1 MKKTIV
7 IAAMML
13 FSLCGFAQTAK
24 SIYNRYSEAEK
35 VSTVYISPAMFK
47 LMGSIPA
54 FELVDE
60 GVNITPII
68 NSLEG
73 MYIISS
79 ENPEVSREMRRD
91 IEKMVSK
98 GEYELLMEAKDDGD
112 RVKMFTRT
120 AAGIVKSFVMLAVS
134 DEECTFIMFDGSID
148 QKKFAQVISS
158 IES

>member
-60 GVNITPII
+60 DVNITPII

-79 ENPEVSREMRRD
+79 ENPEVSREMRMD

-98 GEYELLMEAKDDGD
+98 GEYELRMEAEDDGD
-112 RVKMFTRT
+112 RVRMFTRT
-120 AAGIVKSFVMLAVS
+120 AADIVKSFVMLAVS

-148 QKKFAQVISS
+148 QKKFAQLISS

>member
-35 VSTVYISPAMFK
+35 VSAVYISPAMFK

-60 GVNITPII
+60 DVNITPII

-73 MYIISS
+73 RYILRS
-79 ENPEVSREMRRD
+79 
-91 IEKMVSK
+91 
-98 GEYELLMEAKDDGD
+98 
-112 RVKMFTRT
+112 
-120 AAGIVKSFVMLAVS
+120 
-134 DEECTFIMFDGSID
+134 
-148 QKKFAQVISS
+148 
-158 IES
+158 

>member
-60 GVNITPII
+60 DVNITPII

-98 GEYELLMEAKDDGD
+98 GEYELLM
-112 RVKMFTRT
+112 
-120 AAGIVKSFVMLAVS
+120 
-134 DEECTFIMFDGSID
+134 
-148 QKKFAQVISS
+148 
-158 IES
+158 